1 MWGETTSMS
10 ANSDFLSGA
19 PAPMMLAIGIASP
32 GGPEVLRAQTL
43 PVPVPGPGQVLIR
56 VAHAG
61 VNRPDVVQRQ
71 GFYPP
76 PPGASPIPGLEVSGH
91 VVAVG
96 EGVADPLVGTP
107 VAALVNG
114 GGYAQFCLA
123 EAGHCLPVPET
134 LSLAEAAALPETLFT
149 VWHNVFERAYARDGE
164 TILVHGGT
172 SGIGTMAITLARLF
186 GLTTIVT
193 CGSADKCA
201 RALALGAD
209 HAIDYKAA
217 DFVAEVAAITG
228 GKGVEVV
235 LDMVAG
241 DYVPRN
247 LKCLGANGRHVT
259 IAVQGGVRAEIN
271 MADVMMR
278 RLMLTGST
286 LRARSNAFKA
296 ALALEIAENVWPLAG
311 EGLLRPVMDT
321 SFPLLDVAAAHVRM
335 ESGGHVGKI
344 VLDVSV

>member
-1 MWGETTSMS
+1 M
-10 ANSDFLSGA
+10 
-19 PAPMMLAIGIASP
+19 PAYPDRVIDDLPATMVAIGIVAP
-32 GGPEVLRAQTL
+32 GGPDVLRAETV

-61 VNRPDVVQRQ
+61 VNRPDVAQRQ

-76 PPGASPIPGLEVSGH
+76 PPGASPIPGLEVAGH
-91 VVAVG
+91 VVALG
-96 EGVADPLVGTP
+96 DGVDDPALGKP

-114 GGYAQFCLA
+114 GGYAQYCLA
-123 EAGHCLPVPET
+123 QADHCLSVPEG
-134 LSLAEAAALPETLFT
+134 LSLAEAAAMPETLFT
-149 VWHNVFERAYARDGE
+149 VWHNVFERAFARDGE

-172 SGIGTMAITLARLF
+172 SGIGTMTITLARLF

-201 RALALGAD
+201 RALELGAD
-209 HAIDYKAA
+209 YAIDYKTT

-228 GKGVEVV
+228 KRGVEIV

-241 DYVPRN
+241 DYVARN
-247 LKCLGANGRHVT
+247 LKCLADDGRHVT

-271 MADVMMR
+271 MAQVMVR

-296 ALALEIAENVWPLAG
+296 ALAAEIRETVWSLAG

-321 SFPLLDVAAAHVRM
+321 SFPLAQAAAAHARM

-344 VLDVSV
+344 VLDVLG

>member
-1 MWGETTSMS
+1 MWGETTSMPV
-10 ANSDFLSGA
+10 NSDFLSGA
-19 PAPMMLAIGIASP
+19 PAPTMLAIGIASP

-96 EGVADPLVGTP
+96 EGVVDPVVGTP

-123 EAGHCLPVPET
+123 EAGHCLPVPAT

-209 HAIDYKAA
+209 HAIDYKTA

-247 LKCLGANGRHVT
+247 LKCLGVDGRHVT

-321 SFPLLDVAAAHVRM
+321 SFPLLDAAAAHGRM